1 MHTDLEH
8 EALLKRL
15 HELPPAPPPYGW
27 QEFQRRAQLDLPATS
42 RARRPLGST
51 LAAASLLALAF
62 LAVLAR
68 LGGGSGPTASAEPDP
83 AASETAAA
91 TAAMEH
97 WLANQPREPALV
109 RVGTRAAVMGLEDR
123 IAQVDDLLSAERLEQ
138 GPAARLVAL
147 QQERT
152 RLVGTLVQ
160 VRYAER
166 LAQESR

>member
-8 EALLKRL
+8 EALLERL
-15 HELPPAPPPYGW
+15 RELPPAPPPYGW
-27 QEFQRRAQLDLPATS
+27 QEFQRRAQLHAPA
-42 RARRPLGST
+42 AGHPHRPLGS
-51 LAAASLLALAF
+51 ALLASVLVLAL
-62 LAVLAR
+62 LAVLVR
-68 LGGGSGPTASAEPDP
+68 LGGVSGPSAPAELGP
-83 AASETAAA
+83 AAAETAAS

-160 VRYAER
+160 VRYAEQ

>member
-1 MHTDLEH
+1 MHADLEH
-8 EALLKRL
+8 EVLRQRL
-15 HELPPAPPPYGW
+15 RELPPAAPPYGW
-27 QEFQRRAQLDLPATS
+27 QEFLRRAQRHRPAS
-42 RARRPLGST
+42 ARPRRRVRSVLV
-51 LAAASLLALAF
+51 AASVLAVAL
-62 LAVLAR
+62 LAVLTR
-68 LGGGSGPTASAEPDP
+68 LGSGWGTGSAEPDP
-83 AASETAAA
+83 ASAAGAAS

-97 WLANQPREPALV
+97 WLASLPREPALV

-138 GPAARLVAL
+138 APAAQLMAL

-166 LAQESR
+166 LAQQSR